1 MLSWTLKETPQ
12 NPMAK
17 KKQDELTPR
26 QRQSQQ
32 IMREKASRKKRRVLV
47 RRARIYGGIVICTIV
62 FVGGAWLL
70 LSGAGAQMATG
81 ISNGAYAMTARAG
94 FSVQGI
100 YLEGRNRTLMRDIE
114 QALDIQR
121 GESIFKVDIDDV
133 RARLEEIPSV
143 RTAAVERAL
152 PHTLYVRV
160 AEREPVALWQQEGK
174 MALVDEK
181 GKVMADIDIT
191 PYQSLPLIIGEGAPR
206 HVAEVIS
213 ILASEPELAHQFAAA
228 IRVGD
233 RRWNIRMQNG
243 TEIKLPEHKPLAA
256 WKKIAELQS
265 SQKLLERTV
274 KMVDMRIEGRLF
286 ITVHPQ
292 EAQQSKSVGAKDT

>member
-1 MLSWTLKETPQ
+1 
-12 NPMAK
+12 MAK

-32 IMREKASRKKRRVLV
+32 IMREKASRKKRKEVV
-47 RRARIYGGIVICTIV
+47 RRAQVYGGLGVGAIAA
-62 FVGGAWLL
+62 VGGTWLW
-70 LSGAGAQMATG
+70 LSGAAAHITTG
-81 ISNGAYAMTARAG
+81 ISDGLYAMTAKSG

-114 QALDIQR
+114 KALDVQR
-121 GESIFKVDIDDV
+121 GESIFKVDLDDV
-133 RARLEEIPSV
+133 RMRLEDIPSV
-143 RTAAVERAL
+143 RAAAVERAL

-160 AEREPVALWQQEGK
+160 MEREPVALWQQEGK

-191 PYQSLPLIIGEGAPR
+191 PYQDLPLIIGEGAPMR
-206 HVAEVIS
+206 VAEALH
-213 ILASEPELAHQFAAA
+213 ILAAEPELAKQVAAA
-228 IRVGD
+228 IRVGG
-233 RRWNIRMQNG
+233 RRWNIRMNNG
-243 TEIKLPEHKPLAA
+243 TEIKLPEHDPVVA
-256 WKKIAELQS
+256 WKKVAELQV

-274 KMVDMRIEGRLF
+274 KMVDMRIQGRLF

-292 EAQQSKSVGAKDT
+292 AAQQSKTAGAKDT